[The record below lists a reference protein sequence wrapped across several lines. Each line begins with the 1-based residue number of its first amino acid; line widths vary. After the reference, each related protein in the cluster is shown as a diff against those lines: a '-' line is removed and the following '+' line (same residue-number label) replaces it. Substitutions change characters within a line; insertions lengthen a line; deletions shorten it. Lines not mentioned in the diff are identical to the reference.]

1 MTFLQNLIKKF
12 SALEDIYVERYPD
25 VGSAKVKPF
34 THWIIWGVRERRV
47 FFPNLRLA
55 FGGNKL
61 TVTASFDSHNTS
73 DTRIPV
79 EVLQQFERSSQI
91 EMALPT
97 TNEITNSRFSVFD
110 GSAIRTRTGVDPQIV
125 KPFLERRYQA
135 VLITS
140 RLVTGGAEKYLATIA
155 SHIAHGN
162 FSKILVISTEDTKKE
177 FEERQLPDVIE
188 SLRNAD
194 HLFWSVNAG
203 FPENEET
210 FARFI
215 RGLSSEVI
223 FVCNSDLGYRML
235 HRFSKGIA
243 TSSKLVALFFS
254 FGNRETVT
262 WARLYSRK
270 LIGKVTIVSDNS
282 TFIREAREI
291 DPQVGET
298 LMRVIPAPCEPVPED
313 EFMEKIR
320 RRFEFKSTI
329 TRWLWI
335 GRIET
340 HKDIDAL
347 ALLAKRRPR
356 DKFELYGT
364 VEKSPSTKALFR
376 LRNVYYKGFQKN
388 WKGFPFERYAGLIFT
403 SSFEGMPNTIL
414 ECSQEAIPMIISDV
428 GGIRD
433 TFDER
438 NSLLVHRSHDPLQT
452 AQNFDQAIGRLLS
465 KSELETSE
473 LLLAARLR
481 VATRHSAE
489 SFGKLLREVLEDG

>member
-1 MTFLQNLIKKF
+1 MRNLIKKV
-12 SALEDIYVERYPD
+12 SALEEIYIERYPD
-25 VGSAKVKPF
+25 VSSAKLKPF
-34 THWIIWGVRERRV
+34 THWLIWGVRERRV

-55 FGGNKL
+55 LAGNKL
-61 TVTASFDSHNTS
+61 TVTASFDRDNTS
-73 DTRIPV
+73 DTRIPL
-79 EVLQQFERSSQI
+79 EVLEQFDRSSEI

-110 GSAIRTRTGVDPQIV
+110 GSAIRTRTGVDPKIV

-135 VLITS
+135 ILITS
-140 RLVTGGAEKYLATIA
+140 RLVTGGAEKYLAKIA
-155 SHIAHGN
+155 GHIPNGN
-162 FSKILVISTEDTKKE
+162 ISKTLVISTEDTKRE
-177 FEERQLPDVIE
+177 FEERDLPNVIE
-188 SLRNAD
+188 TLRNAD
-194 HLFWSVNAG
+194 HLFWSVNSG
-203 FPENEET
+203 FPDNEET
-210 FARFI
+210 FARFV

-235 HRFSKGIA
+235 DRFSKGIA

-262 WARLYSRK
+262 WARLYARK

-282 TFIREAREI
+282 TFVREARDL
-291 DPQVGET
+291 DPLVGET
-298 LMRVIPAPCEPVPED
+298 LMKVIPAPCEQVPTQ
-313 EFMEKIR
+313 EFMEKIK
-320 RRFEFKSTI
+320 RRFEFQSTI

-347 ALLAKRRPR
+347 AILAKLRPR
-356 DKFELYGT
+356 DKFELFGT
-364 VEKSPSTKALFR
+364 VERSPSTKTLFR

-388 WKGFPFERYAGLIFT
+388 WKEFPFERYAGLIFT
-403 SSFEGMPNTIL
+403 SSFEGMPNTLL

-438 NSLLVHRSHDPLQT
+438 NSLLVKRSHDPIQT
-452 AQNFDQAIGRLLS
+452 AQNFDEAIGRLLS
-465 KSELETSE
+465 KTELEMRE
-473 LLLAARLR
+473 LLIEAHER
-481 VATRHSAE
+481 VASRHSEDA
-489 SFGKLLREVLEDG
+489 FGKLLRELLENG